1 MMWRQSVL
9 IGEELALDIW
19 KKLTIASIPWI
30 YSEHAHLLC
39 NFTPEM
45 GVLPLFEVVCLHDYW
60 WCGDSWCWFVKRFFG
75 DMKKINN
82 MSIPWIYSEHA
93 HLLCSFT
100 PEKGQPPPLWSCLCP
115 QFLMI
120 LRQSALT
127 CIKLMLEIWKKLT
140 ITSILWIYSEHAHH
154 LYSFTPELGKPFL
167 FEVVCLCD
175 YWWCRGIQHW
185 FAKS

>member
-1 MMWRQSVL
+1 MLNYPSLMLSVSAIIDDAEAVGADL
-9 IGEELALDIW
+9 KRTNVRNI
-19 KKLTIASIPWI
+19 KKLTI
-30 YSEHAHLLC
+30 
-39 NFTPEM
+39 T
-45 GVLPLFEVVCLHDYW
+45 
-60 WCGDSWCWFVKRFFG
+60 
-75 DMKKINN
+75 
-82 MSIPWIYSEHA
+82 SIPWIYSEHA

-100 PEKGQPPPLWSCLCP
+100 PEKGQIPPLWSCLSP

-154 LYSFTPELGKPFL
+154 LYSFMPELGEPFL

-175 YWWCRGIQHW
+175 YWWCRGSQHW
-185 FAKS
+185 FAKSLCRRYEKN